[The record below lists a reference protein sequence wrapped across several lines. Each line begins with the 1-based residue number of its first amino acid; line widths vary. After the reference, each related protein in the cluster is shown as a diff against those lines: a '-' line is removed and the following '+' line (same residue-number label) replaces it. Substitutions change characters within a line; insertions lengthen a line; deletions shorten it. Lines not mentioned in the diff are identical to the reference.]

1 MPREDRRIIF
11 DYAETHKA
19 MFSLC
24 VQKELPRPFAGSIT
38 AVNFKA
44 DDDRCVVARF
54 ANGLQETAGTSEY
67 SRDFLAA
74 ALMLYCRTCGIP
86 IPKKAMKSV
95 ELGDERV
102 TLHNITL

>member
-11 DYAETHKA
+11 DYAETHQA
-19 MFSLC
+19 IVALC
-24 VQKELPRPFAGSIT
+24 VQNELPRPFAGSIT

-44 DDDRCVVARF
+44 GDDKIVVVRF
-54 ANGLQETAGTSEY
+54 ANGLQGTSTTSEY

-74 ALMLYCRTCGIP
+74 ALMRYCRTCDIP

-95 ELGDERV
+95 EMGGEAV
-102 TLHNITL
+102 TLQITL

>member
-19 MFSLC
+19 IVALC
-24 VQKELPRPFAGSIT
+24 VQNGLPRPFVGSIT
-38 AVNFKA
+38 AINFKA
-44 DDDRCVVARF
+44 DDDKSVVVRF
-54 ANGLQETAGTSEY
+54 ANGLQGTSAMSEY

-74 ALMLYCRTCGIP
+74 ALMRYCRTCNIP

-95 ELGDERV
+95 EPGDERV
-102 TLHNITL
+102 TLHITL

>member
-1 MPREDRRIIF
+1 MPREDRRIVF

-19 MFSLC
+19 MFALC
-24 VQKELPRPFAGSIT
+24 VQKGLRQPFVGSIT
-38 AVNFKA
+38 AINFKA
-44 DDDRCVVARF
+44 EDDKSVVVRF
-54 ANGLQETAGTSEY
+54 ANGLQGTSATSEY

-74 ALMLYCRTCGIP
+74 ALMLYCRTCNIP

-102 TLHNITL
+102 TLHITL